1 MSERH
6 QDSRK
11 NDGRTDVS
19 LFVLLTS
26 KSPGLIRILII
37 TYNPGM
43 NFLALLVIGLP
54 VMGGLQRVHV
64 PSAYGCQRNI

>member
-26 KSPGLIRILII
+26 QSPGLIRILII
-37 TYNPGM
+37 THNSRMG
-43 NFLALLVIGLP
+43 LLELRVIGRFEKNGIP
-54 VMGGLQRVHV
+54 
-64 PSAYGCQRNI
+64 I